1 MDWTIPG
8 TVLKGP
14 REDVESSIRQIEGMF
29 LAGGMVRSQVAAAT
43 GLEAHAVQNW
53 VKRGFLSN
61 PVGKRY
67 SLRQFS
73 RIAIINMLKS
83 VMSMEKI
90 CGLLSYINGALD
102 DESDDIIDDAQLYFI
117 FVRLAARARTMDSRE
132 DWDDLIDDTLLYF
145 MFLRLASQARHIGG
159 TRSWDEVIPE
169 ILAPYHEPVP
179 GAKERFDRVLR
190 IMLTAWIA
198 ARTMQQAEKMLSELF

>member
-14 REDVESSIRQIEGMF
+14 RDDVESSIRLLEGMF
-29 LAGGMVRSQVAAAT
+29 LAGGIVRSQVAAVT

-83 VMSMEKI
+83 VMSLEKI
-90 CGLLSYINGALD
+90 CGLLRYINGELD
-102 DESDDIIDDAQLYFI
+102 DESDD
-117 FVRLAARARTMDSRE
+117 
-132 DWDDLIDDTLLYF
+132 LIDDTMLYF

-159 TRSWDEVIPE
+159 QRSWDEVIPE
-169 ILAPYHEPVP
+169 ILADYTEPVP
-179 GAKERFDRVLR
+179 GAKERIDKVLR

-198 ARTMQQAEKMLSELF
+198 VRTMQEAERMLEQLQ

>member
-14 REDVESSIRQIEGMF
+14 REDVEHSIRQIEGMF
-29 LAGGMVRSQVAAAT
+29 LAGGIVRSQVAAAT

-67 SLRQFS
+67 SLRQFC
-73 RIAIINMLKS
+73 RIVIINMLKP
-83 VMSMEKI
+83 VMTLEHI
-90 CGLLSYINGALD
+90 CSLLSYVNGELD
-102 DESDDIIDDAQLYFI
+102 DESDD
-117 FVRLAARARTMDSRE
+117 
-132 DWDDLIDDTLLYF
+132 LIDDSVLYF

-159 TRSWDEVIPE
+159 TRSWDEVIGE
-169 ILAPYHEPVP
+169 ILADYREPVP
-179 GAKERFDRVLR
+179 GAKNRIDKVLR
-190 IMLTAWIA
+190 IMLTGWIGV
-198 ARTMQQAEKMLSELF
+198 RTVQEANRMLQELN

>member
-29 LAGGMVRSQVAAAT
+29 LAGGVVRSQVAAAT
-43 GLEAHAVQNW
+43 GLEPHAVQNW

-83 VMSMEKI
+83 VMSLERI
-90 CGLLSYINGALD
+90 CSLLQYINGQLD
-102 DESDDIIDDAQLYFI
+102 DESDD
-117 FVRLAARARTMDSRE
+117 
-132 DWDDLIDDTLLYF
+132 LIDDTQLYF
-145 MFLRLASQARHIGG
+145 MFLRLTSQARHIGG
-159 TRSWDEVIPE
+159 SRSWDDVIPE
-169 ILAPYHEPVP
+169 ILEHYEEPVP
-179 GAKERFDRVLR
+179 GARERIDKVLR

-198 ARTMQQAEKMLSELF
+198 VRTMQEAERMISELN